1 MFIVKTTTESQELS
15 CLGFVLYAKD
25 FESAYDFRNSSFDN
39 YNIQLKKILVHYFSI
54 TKLYFYKLLHIVN
67 LKNKFI

>member
-25 FESAYDFRNSSFDN
+25 FESAYDFRNFSLDN
-39 YNIQLKKILVHYFSI
+39 YNIQLKNICTLFFHYKTIIL
-54 TKLYFYKLLHIVN
+54 
-67 LKNKFI
+67 

>member
-39 YNIQLKKILVHYFSI
+39 YNIQLKKYLYIIFPLQNYISISYF
-54 TKLYFYKLLHIVN
+54 T
-67 LKNKFI
+67 